1 MRPIAAAPARMPG
14 EGEACASAVGE
25 AGPAVGGVARA
36 PGMGEVRPVGT
47 GVARAPGTGARQAAS
62 DVTRTST
69 TDKPRAATTD
79 TPRTPSAH
87 EPRFTSTG
95 TNRPPATREPHPTTP
110 PRPPLRS
117 LLFVPGHRT
126 DWLPKARA
134 AGADAVVLDLE
145 DAVPAPDKPLA
156 RARVAE
162 ALAEAAAEPAGGM
175 ALFVR
180 VNPLGDWT
188 AAEELR
194 AVVRPGLAGVVLPK
208 VHTAVDVRFADRLI
222 GWCEHERGLPAG
234 TTALVP
240 LLESAR
246 ALHDAYDIAAAAPR
260 VAYAGALTAP
270 GGDVER
276 AVGYRWSPQGTETL
290 ALRSRVLLDV
300 RAAGAPCPVTGLWT
314 DIADL
319 TGLRACAEQNRALGY
334 EGMMAIHPTHVPVI
348 NEVFSPTP
356 EELDHYTRLVAAV
369 ESAQRDGIGALTFEG
384 RMVDEAMAETAR
396 VVLAR
401 HAHG

>member
-1 MRPIAAAPARMPG
+1 
-14 EGEACASAVGE
+14 
-25 AGPAVGGVARA
+25 
-36 PGMGEVRPVGT
+36 MGEVRPVGT

>member
-1 MRPIAAAPARMPG
+1 MSSEPRAGATGAARTPTPG
-14 EGEACASAVGE
+14 ES
-25 AGPAVGGVARA
+25 
-36 PGMGEVRPVGT
+36 
-47 GVARAPGTGARQAAS
+47 
-62 DVTRTST
+62 
-69 TDKPRAATTD
+69 
-79 TPRTPSAH
+79 
-87 EPRFTSTG
+87 
-95 TNRPPATREPHPTTP
+95 HPTTP

-145 DAVPAPDKPLA
+145 DAVPAADKPLA

-162 ALAEAAAEPAGGM
+162 ALAEAAAEPDGGM

-208 VHTAVDVRFADRLI
+208 VHTAGDVRLADRLI
-222 GWCEHERGLPAG
+222 GWCEHEHERGLPAG

-246 ALHDAYDIAAAAPR
+246 ALHDAHDIAAAAPR

-276 AVGYRWSPQGTETL
+276 AVGYRWSAQGTETL

-319 TGLRACAEQNRALGY
+319 TGLRAFAEQNRALGY
-334 EGMMAIHPTHVPVI
+334 EGMMAIHPTHIPVI

-369 ESAQRDGIGALTFEG
+369 ESAQRAGIGALTFEG

-396 VVLAR
+396 AVLAR
-401 HAHG
+401 HGHG

>member
-1 MRPIAAAPARMPG
+1 MSSEPHGATRAR
-14 EGEACASAVGE
+14 SA
-25 AGPAVGGVARA
+25 
-36 PGMGEVRPVGT
+36 T
-47 GVARAPGTGARQAAS
+47 TPGT
-62 DVTRTST
+62 TST
-69 TDKPRAATTD
+69 
-79 TPRTPSAH
+79 
-87 EPRFTSTG
+87 
-95 TNRPPATREPHPTTP
+95 

-117 LLFVPGHRT
+117 LLFVPGLRT

-162 ALAEAAAEPAGGM
+162 ALAKAAAQPDGGM

-180 VNPLGDWT
+180 VNPLDAWAG
-188 AAEELR
+188 AEELR

-208 VHTAVDVRFADRLI
+208 VHTAADVRLADRLI
-222 GWCEHERGLPAG
+222 GWCEHEHGLPAG

-260 VAYAGALTAP
+260 VAHVGALTAP

-300 RAAGAPCPVTGLWT
+300 RAAGAPGPVTGLWT
-314 DIADL
+314 DITDL
-319 TGLRACAEQNRALGY
+319 TGLRAFAEQNRALGY

-348 NEVFSPTP
+348 NEVFAPTP
-356 EELDHYTRLVAAV
+356 EELDRCARLVAAV
-369 ESAQRDGIGALTFEG
+369 EAAQRDGVGALTFEG

-396 VVLAR
+396 AVLAR
-401 HAHG
+401 HGHG